1 MFDVMNLLVSHAWAA
16 DAVAPAADAAATAVA
31 APGMESGLMRFMPLI
46 LILVVFYFL
55 VIRPQQKKSEQTL
68 KMLSQLKKGDKVITN
83 TGMLGVVAKI
93 EGDHHVLVEIAKGV
107 EVKMLKSAIGELA
120 DDKTAAN
127 QNK

>member
-68 KMLSQLKKGDKVITN
+68 KMLSQLKRGDKVITSS
-83 TGMLGVVAKI
+83 GMLGVVAKI

-107 EVKMLKSAIGELA
+107 EVKMLKSAVAELA